1 MYCGQCAS
9 KLTEDAKFC
18 GVCGWMV
25 KKNLKNKGSMK
36 RLIIG
41 VVSSLLG
48 IILIVGGVIGFT
60 VIQDVNS
67 PNKTINDFFTAIRS
81 NDTELIK
88 ELLVVDEGSSQSE
101 DEYIHYL
108 LEYYNENRSLLVVD
122 LNDLK
127 EDYLLGRFTTLPYYI
142 IKDEND
148 YFIKMGQ
155 RELTINTPYE
165 IIEMRCFLGDEQIE
179 NSNSLLPGKYT
190 VEVDYLDQSNTQTF
204 IKEVDLFHETPL
216 VSVDL
221 HEELE

>member
-25 KKNLKNKGSMK
+25 KNKGSMK
-36 RLIIG
+36 KLVIG
-41 VVSSLLG
+41 VVSSLLA

-60 VIQDVNS
+60 FILDVNS
-67 PNKTINDFFTAIRS
+67 PDKTINNFFTAIRS
-81 NDTELIK
+81 NDIELIK

-101 DEYIHYL
+101 DEYINYL
-108 LEYYNENRSLLVVD
+108 LEHYNENRSSLVID
-122 LNDLK
+122 LNALK
-127 EDYLLGRFTTLPYYI
+127 ADYVLGRFTTLPYYI
-142 IKDEND
+142 IKDEHD
-148 YFIKMGQ
+148 YFIKMNQ

-165 IIEMRCFLGDEQIE
+165 IVEMRFFLGDEQIE
-179 NSNSLLPGKYT
+179 NSISFLPGKYT
-190 VEVDYLDQSNTQTF
+190 VEVDYLDQSNTHTV

-216 VSVDL
+216 VSVNL